1 MPNNKGLIRWVWPL
15 LGWAIQAQEL
25 GEAEILKAMEQ
36 LMNVP
41 VFSASRLRQDAKW
54 APAKVVVITAAD
66 LGRRGYLDLE
76 EVLHDLAGFD
86 FEKGFGSHWS
96 QIYMRGERST
106 NSDRF
111 LFIWDGVIQNDIWA
125 QVTWFERQFPLSAID
140 RIEVMYGPA
149 SLLYGSNAMSG
160 IIQVFTKQPEDLRGF
175 SVQAKGGSFE
185 TRSVEL
191 VAGRALGDWRF
202 GFIGRSLQTV
212 NRDLTSEWWTD
223 NAGRR
228 RYYGLRNPEDYD
240 LTALT
245 ARGGTDRAGVTH
257 QEYEPASG
265 TFWAT
270 KNGYWVPF
278 DGRFG
283 RRDPHYWFVQGDV
296 GWREWNLKAISWI
309 RQDTED
315 GWTTPQS
322 LMGAN
327 WNSGGNALQLS
338 HERDLSNGWFS
349 KAQLLARS
357 NSLESNTEEPDF
369 GRTPDWNTQSLQL
382 PKVSSLGPFIQYKLF
397 NREYRA
403 SEVLS
408 YKGESL
414 SGVAGVEFI
423 AAKVYENYYTR
434 LTDLEPW
441 KFKPQHEERNL
452 AVFANGQ
459 LSLNERISLAGGVRL
474 DHNWEAGGV
483 GGFGNLVTSRA
494 AVIFSPSATQVFK
507 VIAGQAFQAPTAF
520 QKYSTNPSRPFP
532 SPNLK
537 PERLSSLELG
547 WEVSRPSWKG
557 TVNTYLNQVENKIQ
571 LVPIPNTPQ
580 GNHFE
585 NKGRLE
591 IFGLEAE
598 SRWFLDPKNSWYLN
612 ITANSAKDKD
622 TGRRT
627 GGIAPFQTQAGV
639 EMLFRDRLGVSL
651 RGRWVARRDT
661 ARWDDPSLLAVSS
674 VGAYATA
681 DLSLV
686 WYRVFRGFDLRLS
699 AFNLGNTRYYDPGVR
714 SADGQYYNGAI
725 LQQPFRAFLGVDYR
739 F

>member
-1 MPNNKGLIRWVWPL
+1 MPLRSSFRRLSFPL
-15 LGWAIQAQEL
+15 LGLSLAAQEA
-25 GEAEILKAMEQ
+25 AEVDILKAFERLQ
-36 LMNVP
+36 NVP
-41 VFSASRLRQDAKW
+41 VVSASRLSQDPKW
-54 APAKVVVITAAD
+54 APAKVVVITASD
-66 LGRRGYLDLE
+66 LRRRGYLDLE

-111 LFIWDGVIQNDIWA
+111 IFIWDGVIQNDIWA
-125 QVTWFERQFPLSAID
+125 QVTWFERQFPLSAIE

-160 IIQVFTKQPEDLRGF
+160 IIQVFTKKPEDLQGL

-185 TRSVEL
+185 TRAVEL
-191 VAGRALGDWRF
+191 IAGRLQGDWRF
-202 GFIGRSLQTV
+202 SLIGRSLQTE
-212 NRDLTSEWWTD
+212 NRDLSSEYWTD

-228 RYYGLRNPEDYD
+228 RYYGLRLTEDVD
-240 LTALT
+240 LGALA
-245 ARGGTDRAGVTH
+245 ARGGPDRAGVLH
-257 QEYEPASG
+257 HEYEPASG

-270 KNGYWVPF
+270 KNGYWTPF
-278 DGRFG
+278 NGRYG
-283 RRDPHYWFVQGDV
+283 RTDPHYWFVQGDV

-322 LMGAN
+322 LMGAS
-327 WNSGGNALQLS
+327 WNSGSNALQLS
-338 HERDLSNGWFS
+338 HEHELANGWTS

-357 NSLESNTEEPDF
+357 NTLESNTEEPDF
-369 GRTPDWNTQSLQL
+369 GRTPEWNPSSLQL

-408 YKGESL
+408 YRGEGL
-414 SGVAGVEFI
+414 SGVAGAEFV

-434 LTDLEPW
+434 LSDLEGW

-452 AVFANGQ
+452 AAFANGQ
-459 LSLNERISLAGGVRL
+459 VSFNGFISFAAGVRL
-474 DHNWEAGGV
+474 DHNWEAGGA

-494 AVIFSPSATQVFK
+494 AVIYTPNATQVFK
-507 VIAGQAFQAPTAF
+507 LIAGQAFQAPTAF

-537 PERLSSLELG
+537 PERLSSLEFG
-547 WEVSRPSWKG
+547 WEIRRTTWKG
-557 TVNTYLNQVENKIQ
+557 TANTYLNQVENKIQ

-585 NKGRLE
+585 NRGRLE
-591 IFGLEAE
+591 IFGLELE
-598 SRWFLDPKNSWYLN
+598 SRWFLGPKHSYYLN
-612 ITANSAKDKD
+612 LTANSAKDKD
-622 TGRRT
+622 TGRVT
-627 GGIAPFQTQAGV
+627 GGIAPLQAQAGV
-639 EMLFRDRLGVSL
+639 EMLFWDRFGMSL

-674 VGAYATA
+674 VAAYATA

-686 WYRVFRGFDLRLS
+686 WYRLYPGLDLRLS
-699 AFNLGNTRYYDPGVR
+699 AFNLGNARYYDPGVR